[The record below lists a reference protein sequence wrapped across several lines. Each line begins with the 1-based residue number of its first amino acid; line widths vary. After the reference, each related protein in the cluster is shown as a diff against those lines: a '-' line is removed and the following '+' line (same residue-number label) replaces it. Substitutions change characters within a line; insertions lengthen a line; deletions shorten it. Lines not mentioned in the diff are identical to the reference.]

1 MERARELAPGLLVA
15 MPRMGDPNFQRSV
28 VLLLAHSDA
37 GSMGLVLNQPTELL
51 TSKLLENLEVSWRG
65 ERTSRIHK
73 GGPVEMRVGWVLHS
87 PVPATWELDTS
98 DGSRPV
104 PIMTGMALSTSPDL
118 LKVLAQR
125 PPAHMRVLLGHSGWG
140 PGQLASEISSG
151 DWLFA
156 DATPEL
162 VFETAPSFLWERSLQ
177 TLGISAATLV
187 SGQGVN

>member
-1 MERARELAPGLLVA
+1 MDRARELAPGLLVA
-15 MPRMGDPNFQRSV
+15 MPRMDDPNFQRSV
-28 VLLLAHSDA
+28 VLLLAHGDE

-51 TSKLLENLEVSWRG
+51 THTLLENLEVPWQG
-65 ERTSRIHK
+65 ERTARVHK

-87 PVPATWELDTS
+87 PVPAPWDIATT

-104 PIMTGMALSTSPDL
+104 PIMQGMSLSTSPDL
-118 LKVLAQR
+118 LKALARR
-125 PPAHMRVLLGHSGWG
+125 PPAHIRVLLGHSGWG

-151 DWLFA
+151 AWLFA

-162 VFETAPSFLWERSLQ
+162 VFETAPSLLWERSLS
-177 TLGISAATLV
+177 TLGIAAESLI

>member
-15 MPRMGDPNFQRSV
+15 MPQMADPNFERSV
-28 VLLLAHSDA
+28 ILLVAHGDD

-51 TSKLLENLEVSWRG
+51 THKLLENLEVSWQG
-65 ERTSRIHK
+65 ERTARVHK

-87 PVPATWELDTS
+87 PVPAPLILPTS

-104 PIMTGMALSTSPDL
+104 PIMRGMSLSTSPEL
-118 LKVLAQR
+118 LKALALR

-140 PGQLASEISSG
+140 PGQLAAEISSG
-151 DWLFA
+151 AWLHA

-162 VFETAPSFLWERSLQ
+162 VFETAPSLLWERSLS
-177 TLGISAATLV
+177 TLGISAASLV
-187 SGQGVN
+187 VGQGVN